1 MQKQMNKEIEN
12 IININ
17 PRRLQLG
24 VQKIQ
29 KTGS

>member
-1 MQKQMNKEIEN
+1 MNKEIEN

-17 PRRLQLG
+17 PEDYNLG

-29 KTGS
+29 KTGT